1 MLMLNGPAW
10 MAAMTKLLEK
20 AKVFDNAHPSR
31 ALVETFGLSAAKFN
45 GQKGI
50 ILEPAQVK
58 EGEDARASVK
68 FEDAEL
74 GVKALKL
81 ANLKVLEPEPFKTS
95 PADAPK
101 AAAEP

>member
-1 MLMLNGPAW
+1 MLVVDRARW
-10 MAAMTKLLEK
+10 KAALTTLLEK
-20 AKVFDNAHPSR
+20 AKVFDNTHPSR

-50 ILEPAQVK
+50 LVEPAQVK
-58 EGEDARASVK
+58 PGEAARASVK

-81 ANLKVLEPEPFKTS
+81 TNLKVLEREPFKS
-95 PADAPK
+95 SL
-101 AAAEP
+101 

>member
-1 MLMLNGPAW
+1 MAGHNDVLMTNGPAW

-20 AKVFDNAHPSR
+20 AKAFDNTHPSR

-45 GQKGI
+45 GQKAVI
-50 ILEPAQVK
+50 VEPAQVK
-58 EGEDARASVK
+58 EGEPARASVK

-81 ANLKVLEPEPFKTS
+81 TNLKVLEREPFK
-95 PADAPK
+95 A
-101 AAAEP
+101 